1 MIYSRARTAIAFGRG
16 GNRCLLS
23 SAPETASSSSYSDVL
38 ASIRG
43 TVLEL
48 MARGVPQRD
57 RQFLADRWGFSCDQA
72 TAARTDPAGMM
83 K

>member
-1 MIYSRARTAIAFGRG
+1 MYSRARTVIAFGRG

-23 SAPETASSSSYSDVL
+23 SAPATASSSSYSDVL

-48 MARGVPQRD
+48 MARGVPQKD
-57 RQFLADRWGFSCDQA
+57 RQFLADRWGFSGDQVTA
-72 TAARTDPAGMM
+72 TSTAHAGMM

>member
-1 MIYSRARTAIAFGRG
+1 MIYSRAHTAIAFGRS
-16 GNRCLLS
+16 GNRRLLS
-23 SAPETASSSSYSDVL
+23 SAPATTSSSSYSDVL

-48 MARGVPQRD
+48 MARGVPRRD
-57 RQFLADRWGFSCDQA
+57 RQFLADRWGFSSDQA
-72 TAARTDPAGMM
+72 AAASTNPAGMM

>member
-1 MIYSRARTAIAFGRG
+1 MIYCCGRTAIAFGRG
-16 GNRCLLS
+16 GNRRLLS
-23 SAPETASSSSYSDVL
+23 SAPAAVSSSSYSDVL

-57 RQFLADRWGFSCDQA
+57 RQFLADRWGFSCDEA
-72 TAARTDPAGMM
+72 TAASTAPVGKM